1 MLFFKGVRRVD
12 VQVDFEGLARF
23 LFGVGFGHLRHT
35 LILDGV
41 LERLLISF
49 GVPGRGKH
57 RLNCYIVASVALV
70 PLLLVG
76 QDCVLFWL
84 E

>member
-1 MLFFKGVRRVD
+1 MFVKGVRRVD
-12 VQVDFEGLARF
+12 VQVDLEGLARF
-23 LFGVGFGHLRHT
+23 LFGVGFGHFGHA

-49 GVPGRGKH
+49 GVSGRGKH
-57 RLNCYIVASVALV
+57 RLNRYIVASVALV

-76 QDCVLFWL
+76 QDCVLFGL

>member
-1 MLFFKGVRRVD
+1 
-12 VQVDFEGLARF
+12 
-23 LFGVGFGHLRHT
+23 

-49 GVPGRGKH
+49 GVSGRGKH

-76 QDCVLFWL
+76 QDRVLFGL

>member
-1 MLFFKGVRRVD
+1 
-12 VQVDFEGLARF
+12 
-23 LFGVGFGHLRHT
+23 

-49 GVPGRGKH
+49 GVSGRGKH

-76 QDCVLFWL
+76 QDRVLFWL